1 MSSLGKLGKT
11 VAEDCWVT
19 AKYDYTAQ
27 GSHELDLRKNERLLL
42 LDDSK
47 HWWKVRNSR
56 SMAGYVPSN
65 YVKKEKPSIFDSIK
79 KRVKK
84 GGGGNTSRTIPG
96 PGGTPTRRV
105 DSPGGMQP
113 SGAPIDPS
121 EAIGFAVVKYN
132 YQAQQMDELSLV
144 KGTRVLILEKSND
157 GWWRGHYNSLVGWFP
172 SNYTTEEPSEE
183 DHTYT
188 VAENVLDVVVA
199 LYSFT
204 AQNEHELSFTKGER
218 MEILDRPPSDPE
230 WYRARNTQGQVGLIP
245 KNYVQELH
253 EVVDARAPRSREPSQ
268 TRQLPPGPPNNAP
281 PQPHPPPST
290 NGGSHNAEVHISQGM
305 GNMSINAAAPAP
317 PSSALPPAPPMV
329 SGSEKPQRDW
339 YYGPITRAQCDD
351 ILNNRGHEGD
361 FLIRDSE
368 TNAGDFSV
376 SLKAIGRNKH
386 FRVHVEAGLY
396 CIGQRKFNGLDQL
409 VDHYQRSP
417 IYTSQKGEKLYL
429 VRPLQKP

>member
-1 MSSLGKLGKT
+1 MHQQNNVQGSKSVG
-11 VAEDCWVT
+11 EDCWVT
-19 AKYDYTAQ
+19 AKYDYSAQ

-47 HWWKVRNSR
+47 HWWRVMNSR
-56 SMAGYVPSN
+56 NQAGYVPSN

-84 GGGGNTSRTIPG
+84 GGGSRTLPSA
-96 PGGTPTRRV
+96 GGTPTRGV
-105 DSPGGMQP
+105 DSPGGVR
-113 SGAPIDPS
+113 GNTPIDPS
-121 EAIGFAVVKYN
+121 EAIGWAVVKYN

-157 GWWRGHYNSLVGWFP
+157 GWWRGHYNNLVGWFP
-172 SNYTTEEPSEE
+172 SNYTTEEPAED

-188 VAENVLDVVVA
+188 MAENVLDVVVA

-218 MEILDRPPSDPE
+218 MEVLDRPPSDPE

-253 EVVDARAPRSREPSQ
+253 EVVDARTPRSREPSQ
-268 TRQLPPGPPNNAP
+268 TRQLPPPGPSNSAHPAP
-281 PQPHPPPST
+281 AT
-290 NGGSHNAEVHISQGM
+290 NGGAHNAETHLAQGM
-305 GNMSINAAAPAP
+305 QGMNINAAAPT
-317 PSSALPPAPPMV
+317 PPAPAMSV
-329 SGSEKPQRDW
+329 GSVPQDKSHFTTRDW

-351 ILNNRGHEGD
+351 ILNQRGHDGD

-368 TNAGDFSV
+368 TNVGDFSV
-376 SLKAIGRNKH
+376 SLKAAGRNKH
-386 FRVHVEAGLY
+386 FRVHVENGLY
-396 CIGQRKFNGLDQL
+396 CIGQRKFQNLDQL

-429 VRPLQKP
+429 IRPLPKP